1 MALTDNA
8 GKKYTNEHPK
18 FSIEANK
25 AEAENV
31 KEATYRPGINYRDIE
46 KLPGS
51 SIKDKLEKKLGIKVM
66 PNITL
71 EEAIKLLNK
80 KNR

>member
-1 MALTDNA
+1 MALKDNE

-18 FSIEANK
+18 FSMQVDK
-25 AEAENV
+25 AEVENV
-31 KEATYRPGINYRDIE
+31 KEATYRPGVNYKDLE

>member
-31 KEATYRPGINYRDIE
+31 TTENIILLAKKYRN
-46 KLPGS
+46 
-51 SIKDKLEKKLGIKVM
+51 
-66 PNITL
+66 
-71 EEAIKLLNK
+71 
-80 KNR
+80 

>member
-1 MALTDNA
+1 MALKDNE
-8 GKKYTNEHPK
+8 GKKYKNEHPK
-18 FSIEANK
+18 FSIETNK
-25 AEAENV
+25 AEADNV
-31 KEATYRPGINYRDIE
+31 KEATYRPGVNYRDLE